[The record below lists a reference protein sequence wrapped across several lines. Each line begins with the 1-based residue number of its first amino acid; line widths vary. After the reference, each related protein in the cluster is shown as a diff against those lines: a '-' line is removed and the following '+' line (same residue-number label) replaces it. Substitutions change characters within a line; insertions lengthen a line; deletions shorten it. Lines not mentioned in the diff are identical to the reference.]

1 MSFFIANAAHLLH
14 EGNSVGFS
22 DISDILSSVTTQFS
36 VANIVAVIAGILGVT
51 TAFVFLWW
59 GVRKA
64 YRAIIAGTTRGKAR
78 V

>member
-1 MSFFIANAAHLLH
+1 MPLIMFD
-14 EGNSVGFS
+14 GNSVGFA
-22 DISDILSSVTTQFS
+22 DIQSILTSVTTQFS
-36 VANIVAVIAGILGVT
+36 VANIVAVIAGILGIT

-64 YRAIIAGTTRGKAR
+64 YRAIIAGTTRGKAK

>member
-1 MSFFIANAAHLLH
+1 MIPAIIAF
-14 EGNSVGFS
+14 EGNSAGVGFS
-22 DISDILSSVTTQFS
+22 DISDILTSVTTQFS

>member
-1 MSFFIANAAHLLH
+1 MPILAES
-14 EGNSVGFS
+14 STVGFS
-22 DISDILSSVTTQFS
+22 DIQSILTSVTTQFS
-36 VANIVAVIAGILGVT
+36 VANIVAVIAGILAAT

-64 YRAIIAGTTRGKAR
+64 YRAIIAGTTKGKAK

>member
-1 MSFFIANAAHLLH
+1 MGIIPFLM
-14 EGNSVGFS
+14 EGNSVGYS
-22 DISDILSSVTTQFS
+22 DISSILTTVTTQFS

>member
-1 MSFFIANAAHLLH
+1 MVPFLFEPNA
-14 EGNSVGFS
+14 SVGFS
-22 DISDILSSVTTQFS
+22 DIQSILTTVTQQFS
-36 VANIVAVIAGILGVT
+36 VANIVAVIAGILGIT

-64 YRAIIAGTTRGKAR
+64 YSAIIKGTTRGRGK

>member
-1 MSFFIANAAHLLH
+1 MMMIPMLMSS
-14 EGNSVGFS
+14 GGSGVGYS
-22 DISDILSSVTTQFS
+22 DIESILTAVTTQFS

-64 YRAIIAGTTRGKAR
+64 YRAIIAGTTKGKAR